1 MEFACAIVS
10 LAGRV
15 EVRRVER
22 RPIVLAGSGAK
33 SFFSPPLFFLKFS
46 TRFSFGLFFFIYER
60 SNVFCGVKSIDRF
73 YDSFIFGDAVLFV
86 SFSFFSLS
94 SPLSR
99 LSECTR
105 CLCKVFVNGK
115 EKEKC
120 VDYWYFSIARCVL
133 KRRLENFSRT
143 FARV

>member
-33 SFFSPPLFFLKFS
+33 SFPPPLFFLKFS

-73 YDSFIFGDAVLFV
+73 YDSFIFGEAVLFV
-86 SFSFFSLS
+86 SFSFFSFS

-99 LSECTR
+99 LSGCTR

-115 EKEKC
+115 EQEKC

-143 FARV
+143 LAKV

>member
-10 LAGRV
+10 LADRV

-33 SFFSPPLFFLKFS
+33 SFFPPSLFLKFS

-73 YDSFIFGDAVLFV
+73 YDSFIFGEAVLFV

-105 CLCKVFVNGK
+105 CLCKVFVNG
-115 EKEKC
+115 EEQEKC

>member
-33 SFFSPPLFFLKFS
+33 PFFSPPSPSLS
-46 TRFSFGLFFFIYER
+46 FSFFFEIFNTIFVWFIFLFFFFFIIYER

-73 YDSFIFGDAVLFV
+73 YDSFIFGEAVFY
-86 SFSFFSLS
+86 SFLSFFFSLPFPS
-94 SPLSR
+94 LDYRDVPDVCVR
-99 LSECTR
+99 FFCE
-105 CLCKVFVNGK
+105 LCEVF
-115 EKEKC
+115 C
-120 VDYWYFSIARCVL
+120 R
-133 KRRLENFSRT
+133 
-143 FARV
+143 